1 MKMYTIKEKG
11 SADIPVIVITDYIN
25 DDYCPRVEFSATY
38 SEEGFHAHFTA
49 YEKNPRAEKTQHL
62 ELVNNDSCLE
72 WFMNFDPVHTDRYF
86 NFEMNA
92 KGVANIAFRKDRYDK
107 TPLTVEDIQ
116 MIDIKTGIFDEYW
129 TLDYTVPFEL
139 IKKYIPD
146 YEFKKGLEHPANVYK
161 CGDETE
167 FPHFG
172 CWSMVNREK
181 PDFHIPSYFGRMTI
195 E

>member
-1 MKMYTIKEKG
+1 MYIIKEKG
-11 SADIPVIVITDYIN
+11 SADITVITITDYIN
-25 DDYCPRVEFSATY
+25 DSYCPKVEFSATY
-38 SEEGFHAHFTA
+38 SDKGFYAHFTA
-49 YEKNPRAEKTQHL
+49 YEKNPRAVMTQHL
-62 ELVNNDSCLE
+62 ELVNKDSCLE

-92 KGVANIAFRKDRYDK
+92 NGVANIAFRKDRYDK
-107 TPLTVEDIQ
+107 TPLTVEDIES
-116 MIDIKTGIFDEYW
+116 MNIKTEIFEDYW

-161 CGDETE
+161 CGDDTE
-167 FPHFG
+167 IPHWG

-181 PDFHIPSYFGRMTI
+181 PDFHIPSYFGRMTV

>member
-1 MKMYTIKEKG
+1 MYTIKKKG
-11 SADIPVIVITDYIN
+11 SADIPVITITDYIDPN
-25 DDYCPRVEFSATY
+25 GYCPKIVFSATY
-38 SEEGFHAHFTA
+38 SDKGFHAHFDA
-49 YEKNPRAEKTQHL
+49 YEKNPRATKTQHL

-72 WFMNFDPVHTDRYF
+72 WFMNFDPIHTDRYF

-92 KGVANIAFRKDRYDK
+92 NGIANIAFRKDRYDK
-107 TPLTVEDIQ
+107 MPLTVEDIES
-116 MIDIKTGIFDEYW
+116 MDIKTEIFEDYW

-146 YEFKKGLEHPANVYK
+146 YEFKTGLEHPANVYK

-172 CWSMVNREK
+172 CWCMVNREK

>member
-1 MKMYTIKEKG
+1 MYVIKEKG
-11 SADIPVIVITDYIN
+11 SADIPEIVITDYIN
-25 DDYCPRVEFSATY
+25 TGYSPKIVFSAVY
-38 SEEGFHAHFTA
+38 SDKGFHAHFVA
-49 YEKNPRAEKTQHL
+49 YEKNPRITMTKHL
-62 ELVNNDSCLE
+62 EFVHKDSCLE
-72 WFMNFDPVHTDRYF
+72 WFMNFDPVHTDGYF

-92 KGVANIAFRKDRYDK
+92 GGVANIAFRKDRYDK
-107 TPLTVEDIQ
+107 TLLSVEDIESL
-116 MIDIKTGIFDEYW
+116 DIRAEVFEDYW

-139 IKKYIPD
+139 LKKYIPD

-167 FPHFG
+167 IPHWG

-181 PDFHIPSYFGRMTI
+181 PDFHVPSYFGKMTI

>member
-1 MKMYTIKEKG
+1 MYTIKKKG
-11 SADIPVIVITDYIN
+11 SENIPVITIRDYIN
-25 DDYCPRVEFSATY
+25 TDYTPEVEFSATY
-38 SEEGFHAHFTA
+38 SDVGFHAHFKA
-49 YEKNPRAEKTQHL
+49 YEKNPKATKTQHL
-62 ELVNNDSCLE
+62 ELVNKDSCLE

-92 KGVANIAFRKDRYDK
+92 KGIANIAFRKDRYDK
-107 TPLTVEDIQ
+107 TPLTVEDIESL
-116 MIDIKTGIFDEYW
+116 DIKTEIFEEYW

-139 IKKYIPD
+139 LKKYIPD
-146 YEFKKGLEHPANVYK
+146 YEFKTGLEHPANVYK

-167 FPHFG
+167 VPHWG

-181 PDFHIPSYFGRMTI
+181 PDFHIPSYFGTMTV

>member
-1 MKMYTIKEKG
+1 MYVIKKSGSENIPTIT
-11 SADIPVIVITDYIN
+11 ITDYIN
-25 DDYCPRVEFSATY
+25 EGYSPKIVFSATY
-38 SEEGFHAHFTA
+38 SDKGFHAHFDA
-49 YEKNPRAEKTQHL
+49 YEKNPRVTKTQHL

-92 KGVANIAFRKDRYDK
+92 GGIANIAFRKDRYDK
-107 TPLTVEDIQ
+107 TPLTVEDIES
-116 MIDIKTGIFDEYW
+116 MEIKTEIFEDYW

-139 IKKYIPD
+139 LKKYIPD
-146 YEFKKGLEHPANVYK
+146 YEFKTGLEHPANVYK

-167 FPHFG
+167 VPHWG
-172 CWSMVNREK
+172 CWSMVSREK
-181 PDFHIPSYFGRMTI
+181 PDFHIPSYFGKMTI

>member
-1 MKMYTIKEKG
+1 MYTIKKKG
-11 SADIPVIVITDYIN
+11 SADIPAITITDYI
-25 DDYCPRVEFSATY
+25 DPTGYCPKVVFSATY
-38 SEEGFHAHFTA
+38 SDEGFHAHFKA
-49 YEKNPRAEKTQHL
+49 YEKNPRAVVTEQQGP
-62 ELVNNDSCLE
+62 VCNDSCLE

-86 NFEMNA
+86 NIEMNA
-92 KGVANIAFRKDRYDK
+92 KGIANIGFRKDRYDN
-107 TPLTVEDIQ
+107 TPLDVADIES
-116 MIDIKTGIFDEYW
+116 MKIKTEIFEDYW
-129 TLDYTVPFEL
+129 TLDYVVPFEL

-181 PDFHIPSYFGRMTI
+181 PDFHIPSYFGTMTI